1 EFAGDAR
8 FADGTGEPLAR
19 PEIAID
25 GSPVDLGAGTL
36 VWERALGWLPT
47 FTGSL
52 EKVVLRGTVFAPYG
66 RDADTAGAVYALALE
81 NRANKEIEVRVA
93 LRGTLGYRQLRVRS
107 ARAFDDAHRIQR
119 VGDDLIVLAGSALP
133 GLVAVAIAAD

>member
-1 EFAGDAR
+1 MSSGMGQVIILPRSRPKYTRPPVPLFSLPSIPWQITGNHWLSLPCIHPADGALHSIGMLHRGARAAVEFAGDAR

-52 EKVVLRGTVFAPYG
+52 EKVVLRGTVFAP
-66 RDADTAGAVYALALE
+66 D
-81 NRANKEIEVRVA
+81 
-93 LRGTLGYRQLRVRS
+93 
-107 ARAFDDAHRIQR
+107 
-119 VGDDLIVLAGSALP
+119 
-133 GLVAVAIAAD
+133 